1 MKVMKKLD
9 YIAPEQKVIELKY
22 HETLLAGS
30 AGSEIAGGTDNPE
43 EFAPEMG
50 FDFEDDNTFTFKE
63 ETFNF
68 ED

>member
-9 YIAPEQKVIELKY
+9 YIAPEQEVIELKY

-43 EFAPEMG
+43 EFAPEFESDE
-50 FDFEDDNTFTFKE
+50 FDIGSELE
-63 ETFNF
+63 EYKT
-68 ED
+68 EI